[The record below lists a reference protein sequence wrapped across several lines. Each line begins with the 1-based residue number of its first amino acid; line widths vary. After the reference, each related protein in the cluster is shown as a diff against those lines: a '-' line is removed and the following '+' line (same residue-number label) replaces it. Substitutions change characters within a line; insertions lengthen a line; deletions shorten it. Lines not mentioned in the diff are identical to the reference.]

1 MQHLNKLFGLV
12 TGVVASMISLNVS
25 AQDMG
30 CGNCAD
36 YGTYR
41 LGTQTAIIN
50 HYFGCPNCN
59 DADPNGAYNFIGGS
73 NSQDFTGSGSQVA
86 ENSIAYGDG
95 ARVGGN
101 QSVAFGENVD
111 NPEDNAFVF
120 GKSITA
126 LGLETFTVGWSS
138 VEFGI
143 SSGASTIPEG
153 VFMAEPQSGKV
164 GIGTTSPGNA
174 KLTIEGNGGSSSTN
188 PALLIKDAGSNR
200 RLNLRNDGWT
210 GLSNDP
216 GAPYYFTE
224 TNKSPFQAGTDG
236 EANIVQNYRGFPFF
250 KNQGP
255 TSNSTKWLAL
265 GERPPANGSNQV
277 AYGLTNV
284 WDDYAANFTLLKNFN
299 DTTKKNAAITFQD
312 VGPQGNLTTDGGR
325 NRLRFLFRNSKE
337 IQQTNSKFELMSLE
351 PTGQVGIG
359 DFSGSQNPKGAKGA
373 LDIRS
378 EGNGTDIIF
387 NVRRD
392 VTNTSETA
400 LRLRGDGNF
409 GVGEPSPSARLVT
422 KGSSTNSAGFA
433 FEAKDGASTNPNTLF
448 AVRND
453 GLVGVSRTSQ
463 VTTTSGVDFTVNGR
477 AEKNTPGNGT
487 WTTPSDKRLKKNIK
501 PFEDGLNTLM
511 QIEPKRFE
519 LNAKYGKREGK
530 EGIGVIAQEIREVAP
545 YMVYGEEKEDEY
557 LGYSANALWYI
568 LVNAVKEQQQQIK
581 EEKDQKESFKQEV
594 EDQLNQLKEKV
605 EQLADQQEGNANR
618 FKNQEKQ
625 NLNKRTVSIG
635 EDDNAKKAMLL
646 QNRPNPYSGET
657 VIPYYLPKDFESAN
671 LLITSTNGQVIKR
684 VTLKQAGKSELTLR
698 TEGLNAGQYLYSLIV
713 DGQKMQTRKM
723 VLNKN

>member
-236 EANIVQNYRGFPFF
+236 EANIVQNYNSFPFF
-250 KNQGP
+250 ASSS
-255 TSNSTKWLAL
+255 SNSTSSAKWLAL
-265 GERPPANGSNQV
+265 GERPPASNLD
-277 AYGLTNV
+277 AYGLGNV
-284 WDDYAANFTLLKNFN
+284 WDNFAGNFFLLENPNTSNPTIK
-299 DTTKKNAAITFQD
+299 DLAISFQD
-312 VGPQGNLTTDGGR
+312 VGPNGDLTNPDAAR
-325 NRLRFLFRNSKE
+325 NRIRFLFRNKRDIDAS
-337 IQQTNSKFELMSLE
+337 QPSVFELMSLE
-351 PTGQVGIG
+351 PTGEVGIGDYTNSTQQANLEVKSESNNNGDPVFQVRKNASASGRGDLVMTANDDGQVGIG
-359 DFSGSQNPKGAKGA
+359 LN
-373 LDIRS
+373 
-378 EGNGTDIIF
+378 N
-387 NVRRD
+387 
-392 VTNTSETA
+392 
-400 LRLRGDGNF
+400 
-409 GVGEPSPSARLVT
+409 PSAELEVT
-422 KGSSTNSAGFA
+422 TDDPIKATGGDWA
-433 FEAKDGASTNPNTLF
+433 GAS
-448 AVRND
+448 D
-453 GLVGVSRTSQ
+453 
-463 VTTTSGVDFTVNGR
+463 
-477 AEKNTPGNGT
+477 E
-487 WTTPSDKRLKKNIK
+487 RLKKNINNYK
-501 PFEDGLNTLM
+501 DGLKELM
-511 QIEPKRFE
+511 EIRPVWYQFNSKMDH
-519 LNAKYGKREGK
+519 LNSDEKHV
-530 EGIGVIAQEIREVAP
+530 GVIAQETKEIAP
-545 YMVYGEEKEDEY
+545 YMVEKSYKVDGKSY
-557 LGYSANALWYI
+557 YSLNSTAFTYMLI
-568 LVNAVKEQQQQIK
+568 NAVQEQQKELEGKDEQIEKLQKRDQQQQQAIEELREKYRQLTDGK
-581 EEKDQKESFKQEV
+581 EANQFKKSGKE
-594 EDQLNQLKEKV
+594 DLNQK
-605 EQLADQQEGNANR
+605 
-618 FKNQEKQ
+618 
-625 NLNKRTVSIG
+625 TVSIG
-635 EDDNAKKAMLL
+635 ESGQQEAMLL
-646 QNRPNPYSGET
+646 QNRPNPYKNET
-657 VIPYYLPKDFESAN
+657 IIPYYLPGQFQSAS
-671 LLITSTNGQVIKR
+671 IVISSTNGRLIERIDLQNPGKGE
-684 VTLKQAGKSELTLR
+684 VTLQTGNLE
-698 TEGLNAGQYLYSLIV
+698 AGQYVYTLII
-713 DGQKMQTRKM
+713 DGRKKASRKM
-723 VLNKN
+723 IKK